1 MNNHTYPGVVEKDVY
16 YKPEES
22 EPKLKESIAER
33 TKLRRQ
39 KRPKY
44 TVNEFNKLI
53 AEKENSME
61 LFQKRLKFLGPS
73 LILWTL
79 NDLHD
84 KERNNE
90 LVNMFKSGLSDL
102 KGKIEKTSEDEIK
115 IERSNEIVDIA
126 EIIFEFNRQNQEGQ
140 GLKI

>member
-1 MNNHTYPGVVEKDVY
+1 MNNHIYPGVVEKDVY

-44 TVNEFNKLI
+44 TVHEFNKLI

-61 LFQKRLKFLGPS
+61 LFQKH
-73 LILWTL
+73 L
-79 NDLHD
+79 N
-84 KERNNE
+84 
-90 LVNMFKSGLSDL
+90 F
-102 KGKIEKTSEDEIK
+102 
-115 IERSNEIVDIA
+115 
-126 EIIFEFNRQNQEGQ
+126 
-140 GLKI
+140 

>member
-1 MNNHTYPGVVEKDVY
+1 MNNHIYPGVAEKDVY

-33 TKLRRQ
+33 TK
-39 KRPKY
+39 Y

-53 AEKENSME
+53 AEKGKSME
-61 LFQKRLKFLGPS
+61 LFQKHLKFLGPS

-126 EIIFEFNRQNQEGQ
+126 EIIFEFNSQNQEGQ